1 MNRKEADR
9 TKRPKTH
16 PGTYVGNNRQM
27 LQDIRDSLSHVRKPP
42 NVEVSKVESM
52 QLKVES
58 GSSSSNSDPR
68 TGGGIFK
75 SSAYR
80 QNALAEIRNSLL
92 PFANAI
98 NCSASP
104 MSTLSSSTTSGVSSA
119 SGLSTASGSSSP
131 CPTAQ
136 HQNGIEKDVGGHS
149 QRFIIQQLVPHG
161 YDEEMI
167 VKAIKIAPVRS
178 VEVVAEIL
186 MRASNDGPM
195 CLLPKAVRRQSF
207 EPDFSNAVAL
217 LRGSPSTIDSSTTA
231 SNRSDSPSC
240 APIQIRS
247 GFVDP
252 PRLISQPGD
261 GAGYIPVSR
270 QYSPNFGLEPP
281 PPPPPRPQAPS
292 CSTRGTTPPPS
303 PSQPPFLPSSQVPHL
318 LKRISPVPQSTRPQV
333 VSYCTNLSQSS
344 NTQRG
349 TSPSS
354 LGRLP
359 VVVQNSQQ
367 IQQQLNQQLQNLALY
382 NGSSVAISTGQVEP
396 PPPYPIG
403 IPVGKITPPLGFS
416 ISPQSRQSPTQPSAL
431 DYNPVQSQ
439 KRAGVATF
447 QSSPLSLPNTGI
459 STSVAV
465 GVSVASRPVPLQA
478 WSTRQ
483 PPIIMQSVKSTQV
496 QKPVLQTAIAPTA
509 PPPPCYP
516 SSVQQQKTAADI
528 HAVHRSSLGNVESP
542 GPSHSNLLA
551 SSPTAASAA
560 SPVQT
565 IVPTTDPPSY
575 ASSIQALAAQ
585 HGLAMPTAAASV
597 ASTATTNVC
606 NSILSS
612 YNLQLHSGASLQPGD
627 NFPGKSSVLQVSSD
641 SGNTSCGNSHAV
653 NYIHDTQLQKR
664 SVHVVPHPT
673 SQNKFSSAKCDPC
686 ISFCSDSSNSIDVG
700 NQLAMSFTSGLSSDP
715 SLQEGQSRAP
725 PPPLPPAHKTTLH
738 SPIPERKSKDR
749 DDEGAETKVKNYSPQ
764 AYKFYMEQ
772 HMENVFK
779 SRQQRIHRRVQ
790 LETEMAK
797 VGLSEEAQC
806 QMRRMLH
813 QKESNYIRL
822 RRAKMEKSMF
832 VKIRTI
838 GVGAFGEV
846 ALVRKIDTNHLYA
859 MKTLRK
865 VDVLKRNQ
873 VAHVKAERDILA
885 EADNEWVVKL
895 YYSFQDKDN
904 LYFVMDYIP
913 GGDLMSLLIKFGTFD
928 EPLARFYIAELL
940 CAIESVHKMGFIHR
954 DIKPDNILIDRDGHI
969 KLTDF
974 GLCTGFRWTHNS
986 KYYQRNGEHGRQ
998 DSMDPDESCWTN
1010 ECRCHDASTT
1020 NSSSAPLKP
1029 LERRRLRREH
1039 QRCLAHS
1046 LVGTPNYIAPEVLM
1060 RTGYTQLCDWWSVG
1074 VIMYEMLV
1082 GQPPFL
1088 ANTPAETQLKV
1099 IHWETTLRIPKHDNF
1114 SAEAK
1119 DLIMKLCTSHD
1130 KRIGK
1135 NGASEVKVHP
1145 FFNGVDF
1152 EGGLRRQ
1159 RAPYLP
1165 TICFA
1170 TDTSNFDPVDPD
1182 KLRNSD
1188 GSDESRSEMGV
1199 DGGKHPE
1206 HAFFEF
1212 TFRRFFDDG
1221 GHAYPTK
1228 LGLDDNDGQGPVYV

>member
-1 MNRKEADR
+1 MNRKETDR
-9 TKRPKTH
+9 IARPKTH
-16 PGTYVGNNRQM
+16 QGTYVGNNRQM

-42 NVEVSKVESM
+42 STEASKVESM

-58 GSSSSNSDPR
+58 GSSSSNSDTR
-68 TGGGIFK
+68 TGGGVFK

-80 QNALAEIRNSLL
+80 QKALAEIRNSLL
-92 PFANAI
+92 PFANTI
-98 NCSASP
+98 NCSASTV
-104 MSTLSSSTTSGVSSA
+104 STLSSSTTSGVSSA

-131 CPTAQ
+131 CPTGQ
-136 HQNGIEKDVGGHS
+136 QQNGVEKDYGGHS
-149 QRFIIQQLVPHG
+149 QRFIIQQLLSHG

-167 VKAIKIAPVRS
+167 AKAIKIAPVRT
-178 VEVVAEIL
+178 VEAVADIL
-186 MRASNDGPM
+186 MRTSNDGSL
-195 CLLPKAVRRQSF
+195 CLSTKGIRRPSF
-207 EPDFSNAVAL
+207 EHDFAASGAL
-217 LRGSPSTIDSSTTA
+217 PRVSPSTIDSSTTA

-240 APIQIRS
+240 TSIQIRS
-247 GFVDP
+247 GFVDSSRVMSP
-252 PRLISQPGD
+252 PVD
-261 GAGYIPVSR
+261 GAGHIPVSR
-270 QYSPNFGLEPP
+270 QYSPSFGLEPP

-292 CSTRGTTPPPS
+292 VSTRGTTPPPPS
-303 PSQPPFLPSSQVPHL
+303 SSQPAFMTSTQASHL
-318 LKRISPVPQSTRPQV
+318 LKRISPVLQSPRPQV
-333 VSYCTNLSQSS
+333 VSYCPNLAQSS
-344 NTQRG
+344 STQRG

-367 IQQQLNQQLQNLALY
+367 IQQQFNQQLQNLSLY
-382 NGSSVAISTGQVEP
+382 NGSSVGISSSQVEP

-403 IPVGKITPPLGFS
+403 LPMGKITPPLGFS
-416 ISPQSRQSPTQPSAL
+416 LSSQSRQSPTQPSTS
-431 DYNPVQSQ
+431 DYNPVQTQ
-439 KRAGVATF
+439 KRPVSSF
-447 QSSPLSLPNTGI
+447 QSSPLSLQTTGV
-459 STSVAV
+459 STSTAA

-516 SSVQQQKTAADI
+516 SPVQQQKAAADI
-528 HAVHRSSLGNVESP
+528 HSVHRSSVGSVESL
-542 GPSHSNLLA
+542 GPSHCGLIQ
-551 SSPTAASAA
+551 SSPAVGSAVT
-560 SPVQT
+560 PVQT

-585 HGLAMPTAAASV
+585 HGITMPTSAASV
-597 ASTATTNVC
+597 ASTATTSVC
-606 NSILSS
+606 NSILPS
-612 YNLQLHSGASLQPGD
+612 YNLQLHSGANLQPVD
-627 NFPGKSSVLQVSSD
+627 VVPGKSCMLQASSD
-641 SGNTSCGNSHAV
+641 SGSASCSGPSVVGYA
-653 NYIHDTQLQKR
+653 HDPHIQKR
-664 SVHVVPHPT
+664 SALMSQHPPL
-673 SQNKFSSAKCDPC
+673 QGKFSSKCEPC
-686 ISFCSDSSNSIDVG
+686 VSSSDTTNSVNTGNQQITGLSSGMSDSSSQD
-700 NQLAMSFTSGLSSDP
+700 S
-715 SLQEGQSRAP
+715 QSRSQ
-725 PPPLPPAHKTTLH
+725 PPLPSAHKTTLH

-749 DDEGAETKVKNYSPQ
+749 EDEGAETKVKNYSPQ

-832 VKIRTI
+832 VKIKTI

-846 ALVRKIDTNHLYA
+846 ALVRKIDTNHFYA

-1010 ECRCHDASTT
+1010 ECRCHDANA
-1020 NSSSAPLKP
+1020 NSSVAALKP
-1029 LERRRLRREH
+1029 LERRRRREH

-1088 ANTPAETQLKV
+1088 ASTPAETQLKV
-1099 IHWETTLRIPKHDNF
+1099 IHWETTLFIPKHDNF

-1130 KRIGK
+1130 KRLGR
-1135 NGASEVKVHP
+1135 NGAAEVKVHP

-1159 RAPYLP
+1159 RAPYIP
-1165 TICFA
+1165 TIRYA

-1188 GSDESRSEMGV
+1188 GSDESRSEMGG
-1199 DGGKHPE
+1199 DGTKHPE

-1228 LGLDDNDGQGPVYV
+1228 VGMEDNDGQGPVYV